1 MKHSFGITIIGAGV
15 VGLAI
20 AKELSEIY
28 KDVLLIEKNDSF
40 GQEISSRNSE
50 VIHAGIYYPQG
61 LKKAELCREGNGLL
75 YDYCKANGIPHKKTG
90 KMIVAVNGEE
100 TDELDS
106 IKKRAEL
113 NGVDDLYYLSE
124 DQIRR
129 MEPEVKAVS
138 ALYSPSTGIIDSH
151 SLMRCLLMQAED
163 NGSLVVF
170 RSEITA
176 VKYDGKEFELSVNND
191 DHYIRTKVLIN
202 SAGLHSDRIA
212 AMAGIDIDKSGY
224 RLKYCKGDYF
234 SASPSPKLSHLVYPV
249 PVKNNEGLGVH
260 ATIDLSGRVRFGP
273 DVEYVDCLNYEVNP
287 SRRDAF
293 YNAIVKYLPGLK
305 VDDLHPDMS
314 GIRPK
319 LQGPGEAYRDF
330 IIEEE
335 SEKGFPGLINL
346 VGIESPGLT
355 SCLAIAGH
363 VGSLVEKCSA

>member
-1 MKHSFGITIIGAGV
+1 MQTFQVTIIGAGV
-15 VGLAI
+15 VGLSI
-20 AKELSEIY
+20 ARELSKKY
-28 KDVLLIEKNDSF
+28 KDVLLVEKNDFF

-61 LKKAELCREGNGLL
+61 LKKTVLCREGNALL
-75 YDYCKANGIPHKKTG
+75 YDYCEDNGIPHKRTG
-90 KMIVAVNGEE
+90 KLIVAVNGEE
-100 TDELDS
+100 TDELDA
-106 IKKRAEL
+106 IKGRAEL
-113 NGVDDLYYLSE
+113 NGVDDLYYLPE

-129 MEPEVKAVS
+129 MEPEVKAFS

-151 SLMRCLLMQAED
+151 SLMRCLLRQAED

-176 VKYDGKEFELSVNND
+176 VKYDGKEYELSVNNG
-191 DHYIRTKVLIN
+191 DHYIKTRILVN
-202 SAGLHSDRIA
+202 SAGLYSDRVA

-234 SASPSPKLSHLVYPV
+234 SASPSPKLTHLVYPV

-260 ATIDLSGRVRFGP
+260 ATIDLSGRVKFGP
-273 DVEYVDCLNYEVNP
+273 DVEYVDCLNYEVSP

-305 VDDLHPDMS
+305 IENLHPDMS

-319 LQGPGEAYRDF
+319 LQGPGEPYRDF
-330 IIEEE
+330 VIEEE
-335 SEKGFPGLINL
+335 SEKGFTGLINL

-355 SCLAIAGH
+355 SCLAIARQ
-363 VGSLVEKCSA
+363 VLSLVQS